1 MTAKKLESYYMKA
14 NMLSR
19 VADGMFWLNRYME
32 RTDGMLLTLNTN
44 YILSFDKE
52 SDNCQ
57 GYAPLLKYYTN
68 LTHDRIDEVQNDTNF
83 VLKYIICDSSNHNS
97 VKNLVVKAR
106 ENARGSQDKITKELW
121 EHINSLYHFMNS
133 PDLPK
138 KLETSNALKI
148 VSKLNKDLLLYNGI
162 LQVTMPRGMS
172 WNFSSIGKLIERCL
186 QTISMTQAYYAAI
199 DYNLD
204 GNEDLMYW
212 KRLLLSLSGYELY
225 LKSYSNI
232 KHNRK
237 VVQHVIFNYD
247 FAHSVIFTLDLI
259 DKYLDALVTDN
270 EQNEAR
276 TLYYQ
281 FGRLKSYIVYTDYQ
295 HLTNKQLEDVL
306 ETTKTQLTQFSIDFS
321 KLFFSYT

>member
-1 MTAKKLESYYMKA
+1 MKA

-32 RTDGMLLTLNTN
+32 RTDGMLLTLNTS

-52 SDNCQ
+52 TDDCQ
-57 GYAPLLKYYTN
+57 GYKPLLKYYTD
-68 LTHDRIDEVQNDTNF
+68 LTDEQINEIQYDTNF
-83 VLKYIICDSSNHNS
+83 VLKYIICDSLNHNS

-138 KLETSNALKI
+138 KLETSDALKI
-148 VSKLNKDLLLYNGI
+148 VNRLNKDLLLYNGI
-162 LQVTMPRGMS
+162 LQVTMPRGLS
-172 WNFSSIGKLIERCL
+172 WSFSSIGKLIERCL
-186 QTISMTQAYYAAI
+186 QTISMTQAYYAPI
-199 DYNLD
+199 NYNLD
-204 GNEDLMYW
+204 GNEDTMYW

-237 VVQHVIFNYD
+237 IVQHVIFNYD

-259 DKYLDALVTDN
+259 DKYLDCLVKDN
-270 EQNEAR
+270 EQSEAR

-281 FGRLKSYIVYTDYQ
+281 FGRLKSNVVYTDYQ
-295 HLTNKQLEDVL
+295 HLTNRQLEEML
-306 ETTKTQLTQFSIDFS
+306 ETTKTQLNQFSVDFS